1 MEYGF
6 LKIPLWVVGFR
17 GFCVTRVW
25 YVVGMLFYT
34 RTPDDLRA
42 RLRDVEVEIS
52 DLRCEQATLV
62 NELDKI
68 HIGGRSGHRSLNE
81 WLSAELDVTRSFASD
96 LVFCARHLA
105 KDRPL
110 NARLAEGAITFDR
123 AVALMRLA
131 DAGADS
137 ATLTYSESQDLA
149 SVRRLIARQRRI
161 TRTTAHEAFVDR
173 FVAVQSTLDESSR
186 RVTGQLCGV
195 DGDVFERALHARADE
210 LRLLPG
216 GDGYTRGQLQ
226 ADALV
231 AMAQDSLNRE
241 RDGDVSTGGGSVSIL
256 VDLDTANGCGGEYGA
271 VIEYGPRVGPDT
283 LQELLCTGTVQI
295 IGLSQGEP
303 VVTSKA
309 TRAIPPA
316 IRRLVAHRDGGCT
329 IAGCTSRY
337 RLEPHHIQLRSDG
350 GTHDPE
356 NLTTLCWFHH
366 HVAVHQQGLRID
378 PDSPALCRR
387 LIRTPIG
394 VDPP

>member
-1 MEYGF
+1 
-6 LKIPLWVVGFR
+6 
-17 GFCVTRVW
+17 
-25 YVVGMLFYT
+25 MLFST
-34 RTPDDLRA
+34 RTADDLRA

-68 HIGGRSGHRSLNE
+68 HIAGRSGHRSMND

-96 LVFCARHLA
+96 LVFCARHLV

-110 NARLAEGAITFDR
+110 NARLAGGAVTFDR

-131 DAGADS
+131 DAGADQ
-137 ATLTYSESQDLA
+137 ATLEHSESQDLT
-149 SVRRLIARQRRI
+149 SVRRLIASQRRL
-161 TRTTAHEAFVDR
+161 TRTTAHQAFVER
-173 FVAVQSTLDESSR
+173 FVAVQPTLDGSSR

-231 AMAQDSLNRE
+231 AIAQDSLNRE
-241 RDGDVSTGGGSVSIL
+241 HDADVSTGGGSVSIL
-256 VDLDTANGCGGEYGA
+256 VDLDDANGCGGEYGA

-316 IRRLVAHRDGGCT
+316 VRRLVAARDGGCT

-337 RLEPHHIQLRSDG
+337 RLEPHHIVLRSHG

-366 HVAVHQQGLRID
+366 HIAVHQQGFQID

-387 LIRTPIG
+387 LIRTPVG

>member
-1 MEYGF
+1 MA
-6 LKIPLWVVGFR
+6 L
-17 GFCVTRVW
+17 
-25 YVVGMLFYT
+25 
-34 RTPDDLRA
+34 
-42 RLRDVEVEIS
+42 RLREVEAEIS

-68 HIGGRSGHRSLNE
+68 HVAGRSGHRSMNE

-96 LVFCARHLA
+96 LVFCARHLV

-110 NARLAEGAITFDR
+110 NARLGAGDVTFDR

-131 DAGADS
+131 EAGADRT
-137 ATLTYSESQDLA
+137 TLEHSESQDLA
-149 SVRRLIARQRRI
+149 AVRRLTANQRRMARVTARQ
-161 TRTTAHEAFVDR
+161 AFIER
-173 FVAVQSTLDESSR
+173 FVAVQPTLDESSR

-195 DGDVFERALHARADE
+195 DGDVFERALYARADE

-231 AMAQDSLNRE
+231 AMAHDSLTREGNRE
-241 RDGDVSTGGGSVSIL
+241 VASGGGSVSIL
-256 VDLDTANGCGGEYGA
+256 VDLDTANGTGGEYGA
-271 VIEYGPRVGPDT
+271 EIEYGPRVGPNT
-283 LQELLCTGTVQI
+283 LEELLCTGTVQI
-295 IGLSQGEP
+295 IGLASGQP

-309 TRAIPPA
+309 SRAIPPA
-316 IRRLVAHRDGGCT
+316 VRRLVAQRDGGCT

-337 RLEPHHIQLRSDG
+337 RLEPHHIRLRSDG

-366 HVAVHQQGLRID
+366 HIAVHQQGLRID
-378 PDSPALCRR
+378 PDSPPLKRR
-387 LIRTPIG
+387 LIKPPTNP
-394 VDPP
+394 DPP